1 MFFAVRALFFDKMPA
16 TNWKVAWHQGLSIAV
31 AERRD
36 VPGFTGRSLKE
47 GPGMCSRQSACW
59 NE

>member
-1 MFFAVRALFFDKMPA
+1 MPA